1 MDERKITTESEKS
14 EQKDSW
20 KNVLNNS
27 EQNISSILP
36 ELIANSE
43 IENLMNWYKK
53 QAEKLPQFES
63 SEANLTD
70 GQWKADIVVPSGRD
84 ERIKAADQ
92 ILDGLDPELP
102 VKKIGRSDGLFYQI
116 IGQVNNKGGFEWTQ
130 PVVAAKETEIPVKV
144 YNKERH
150 LPVNG
155 ILAIFTDSE
164 GKTLMTVD
172 QEATAETQN
181 HAVIRLPV
189 QASAGK
195 IKMMKEGKTEADKNL
210 ANFLK
215 TYNGGQIEKLLD
227 SAQAILPIPPEDLNL
242 MIKHNLLLIMPTI
255 DVSNELHSN
264 LTSDGSRMWLSKKQM
279 AAANVLNLT
288 NGHTASAINLAEAY
302 KYLSSTN

>member
-14 EQKDSW
+14 AQKDNW
-20 KNVLNNS
+20 KKVLNNS
-27 EQNISSILP
+27 EQNLNSIIP
-36 ELIANSE
+36 ELATDPE
-43 IENLMNWYKK
+43 LKGLMDWYKK

-70 GQWKADIVVPSGRD
+70 GQWKADIIVPSERD

-92 ILDGLDPELP
+92 ILDGLNPELP

-116 IGQVNNKGGFEWTQ
+116 IGQINNKGGFEWTQ
-130 PVVAAKETEIPVKV
+130 PVVAARETEIQTKV
-144 YNKERH
+144 YNKERN

-164 GKTLMTVD
+164 GKILMTVD
-172 QEATAETQN
+172 QETTAETQN

-215 TYNGGQIEKLLD
+215 IYNGGQIEKLLD

-242 MIKHNLLLIMPTI
+242 MIKHNLLLIMPPI
-255 DVSNELHSN
+255 DVGNELHSS
-264 LTSDGSRMWLSKKQM
+264 LTSDKSRMWLSKKQM

-302 KYLSSTN
+302 KYLLSTS

>member
-1 MDERKITTESEKS
+1 MDERKIITENENQHK
-14 EQKDSW
+14 KDSW
-20 KNVLNNS
+20 KNVLNDS
-27 EQNISSILP
+27 EKNINSILP
-36 ELIANSE
+36 ELVANSE
-43 IENLMNWYKK
+43 IKELVDWYKK
-53 QAEKLPQFES
+53 QADKLPKFES
-63 SEANLTD
+63 SEASLTD
-70 GQWKADIVVPSGRD
+70 GQWKADIIVPSGRD
-84 ERIKAADQ
+84 ERINAADK

-102 VKKIGRSDGLFYQI
+102 VKKIGRSDGLFYQVV
-116 IGQVNNKGGFEWTQ
+116 GQTNNKGGFEWTQ
-130 PVVAAKETEIPVKV
+130 PVVAARETEMEVKV

-150 LPVNG
+150 LPING
-155 ILAIFTDSE
+155 ILAIFADSE
-164 GKTLMTVD
+164 GKILMTVD
-172 QEATAETQN
+172 QETTAETQN

-215 TYNGGQIEKLLD
+215 IYNDGQIENLLD

-242 MIKHNLLLIMPTI
+242 MIKHNLLLIMPPI
-255 DVSNELHSN
+255 DVGNELHSK

-302 KYLSSTN
+302 KYLSSTS